1 MQPFVCNLRLTKYYK
16 LFKCK
21 NMNVR
26 RCIGTI
32 ALFSLLLTAT
42 TAYAQT
48 NRVKAS
54 GTYETKNI
62 KIGNFDKIKLLGSPT
77 VIYTQSAGNK
87 STLEIYGSDNVID
100 LVDCKVTDGTL
111 IVSFKKRTSV
121 EFGKQGRLKIMA
133 SSPALK
139 DVHLQGSG
147 DVILDGKLKSDNLS
161 LTLQGSGDITASDVD
176 CDNDLSVTLQGSGD
190 VSIKNKVKA
199 GDVALNLAGS
209 GDIDVNNLTART
221 TAATLQG
228 SGDLKVKG
236 ANTIGNLAASLS
248 GSGDLDITGIKGDQV
263 KAELNGSGDLKVEGS
278 TRLAMLTLRNSGDLD
293 AKKLKA
299 TDVDATVNGSG
310 SISCYVTGTLKC
322 NISGSGDIGYKGDPA
337 NVHATG
343 RNKPHKL

>member
-1 MQPFVCNLRLTKYYK
+1 MNTKMK
-16 LFKCK
+16 GF
-21 NMNVR
+21 
-26 RCIGTI
+26 IGVI
-32 ALFSLLLTAT
+32 ALFSFLFSASTVS
-42 TAYAQT
+42 AQSQ
-48 NRVKAS
+48 RVKAS
-54 GTYETKNI
+54 GNYETKDV

-77 VIYTQSAGNK
+77 VIYTQSNDNK

-100 LVDCKVTDGTL
+100 LIDCSVSGGTL
-111 IVSFKKRTSV
+111 TVSFKKGISV

-139 DVHLQGSG
+139 DVLLQGSG
-147 DVILDGKLKSDNLS
+147 DVVLNGKVKNDNLAF
-161 LTLQGSGDITASDVD
+161 TLQGSGDIVAGDLN
-176 CDNDLSVTLQGSGD
+176 CDNSFSITLQGSGD
-190 VSIKNKVKA
+190 ISVKNQVKA

-228 SGDLKVKG
+228 SGDVKVKG
-236 ANTIGNLAASLS
+236 TNTIGNLAASLS
-248 GSGDLDITGIKGDQV
+248 GSGDLDITGIKGEIV
-263 KAELNGSGDLKVEGS
+263 KAELNGSGDLKVAGS
-278 TRLAMLTLRNSGDLD
+278 TRQAMLTLRNSGDLD
-293 AKKLKA
+293 AKNLKA

-337 NVHATG
+337 NIHSTG

>member
-1 MQPFVCNLRLTKYYK
+1 
-16 LFKCK
+16 
-21 NMNVR
+21 MNAR

-54 GTYETKNI
+54 GNYETKNV

-77 VIYTQSAGNK
+77 VIYTQSSDSK
-87 STLEIYGSDNVID
+87 STLKIYGSDNVID
-100 LVDCKVTDGTL
+100 LVDCSVSDRTL
-111 IVSFKKRTSV
+111 TVSFKKGTNV

-139 DVHLQGSG
+139 DVLLQGSG
-147 DVILDGKLKSDNLS
+147 DVVLNGKVKSDNLA
-161 LTLQGSGDITASDVD
+161 LTLQGSGDIVADDLD
-176 CDNDLSVTLQGSGD
+176 CGNSLLITLQGSGD
-190 VSIKNKVKA
+190 ISVKNHVKT
-199 GDVALNLAGS
+199 GDAALNLAGS

-236 ANTIGNLAASLS
+236 TGAIGNLAASLL
-248 GSGDLDITGIKGDQV
+248 GSGDLDITGIKGENV
-263 KAELNGSGDLKVEGS
+263 KVELNGSGDLKVAGS
-278 TRLAMLTLRNSGDLD
+278 TRQAVLTLRNSGDLD
-293 AKKLKA
+293 AKDLKA
-299 TDVDATVNGSG
+299 EDVDATVNGSG
-310 SISCYVTGTLKC
+310 SISCYVSGTLKC

-337 NVHATG
+337 NVYSTG